1 MFFFEKKNEKTFIH
15 CGRQIVGPY
24 RPAGDAISK
33 RFLLLFFKK
42 ERLPSFVGP
51 ATRRRGALVPDLR

>member
-1 MFFFEKKNEKTFIH
+1 LKKRTKKRLSIAA
-15 CGRQIVGPY
+15 GRLLALID
-24 RPAGDAISK
+24 RLADAISK